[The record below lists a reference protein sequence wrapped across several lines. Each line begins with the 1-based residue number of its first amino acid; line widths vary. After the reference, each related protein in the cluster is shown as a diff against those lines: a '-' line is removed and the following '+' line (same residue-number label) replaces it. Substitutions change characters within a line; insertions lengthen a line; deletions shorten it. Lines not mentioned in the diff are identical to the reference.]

1 VLDLGANHGEFSTA
15 MARRYGARGV
25 AVEPNPML
33 EVVAGGF
40 TVIGAAVAATDGP
53 VDLAVGGNDQASTI
67 MAAATGATTV
77 RHDVV
82 RGATL
87 TTLLD
92 ESGLSHI
99 DLLKMDIEGMEI
111 VALGGV
117 SDDYLER
124 VDQITVEYH
133 DSQRLTEPAE
143 IAATNRRLARAGF
156 MTVRMSV
163 RHQGDVLYVR
173 RALLSRGEQVWV
185 PWVER
190 PWALAKRAVS
200 RGWPRLRRFVAGG
213 AVRGGGG

>member
-15 MARRYGARGV
+15 MARGYGARGV

-33 EVVAGGF
+33 EVEAGGF
-40 TVIGAAVAATDGP
+40 RVIGAAVAATDGE
-53 VDLAVGGNDQASTI
+53 VELAVGGNDQASTI
-67 MAAATGATTV
+67 MAAPAGATGATTV
-77 RHDVV
+77 RHDTV

-87 TTLLD
+87 ATLLD
-92 ESGLSHI
+92 ESGLAHI

-111 VALGGV
+111 AALGGV

-133 DSQRLTEPAE
+133 DSQHLTEPAE

-173 RALLSRGEQVWV
+173 RSLLSPVEQVWV

-200 RGWPRLRRFVAGG
+200 RGGLRLRRLVGG
-213 AVRGGGG
+213 